1 MWTLL
6 IGLAR
11 AAPFAFTTSAGA
23 TVEVL
28 PPVED
33 GRTEIV
39 IRDNRENIRQQLGFD
54 ARAGLRAWTATDVG
68 TSWVLN
74 VWTLDPATRL
84 ELRREGDRWTGYVR
98 PSPRRSTEAPAGP
111 ERPLVEVLTRPPGED
126 ECGANTALPI
136 VPLRG
141 RDMLHAFRPTDFAP
155 EIPRWTEA
163 EPVAGA
169 GWGAVNALQ
178 REVAGVRDAQELR
191 RVLYTLG
198 ALHRNLGHARE
209 AAYYF
214 GRADEAGVPD
224 GIARIQRAGAH
235 LAARQWQQAREQ
247 AVRASEAGV
256 SDVAVLEV
264 AGVAALMAQ
273 DVAAAPIGRA
283 ITRRSARP
291 EASLVAGTLLLRA
304 NCAGEAIRPLQRARL
319 LTGERDAMGRM
330 LLADALLLAGQRRE
344 AAVTLARV
352 ALEDTPKR
360 WQGMLSARS
369 RLSAMV
375 AVTPDQWPSF
385 VPSLE
390 MDADRGGDEAL
401 ESLFLLGQVGEALG
415 DARLAHDSYMRVLNA
430 SRHFA
435 EGEVGR
441 RMVTIWG
448 RRLGEL
454 LGSGR
459 AMDAVAFHAGT
470 WRSSLLPLVREPSL
484 LRNVAETAAGLGLYE
499 PALVTLRDVATLEGR
514 LGSDDRQTILALA
527 DAYRASGRLEAAI
540 ETLDFLKTRPRDPM
554 MDARA
559 ALQRTRTLEAM
570 GDGKAARAG
579 YQALLAA
586 GKAVPLSV
594 ADEAR
599 LRLALLQVEDGTC
612 REALPALADVA
623 YFPPDLSPGIVGIAR
638 SRCLFTL
645 GDAVGARAAASAAVA
660 WLAAPEVA
668 LWADYLSRIGADTR
682 GAGSKLPSGAA
693 VVAAPDP
700 TAPPSEGA
708 AAVAPAPRSDIWARL
723 LREEEEAAALRARI
737 PLTVSRK

>member
-1 MWTLL
+1 MWTFLV
-6 IGLAR
+6 GLAR

-23 TVEVL
+23 SVDVL
-28 PPVED
+28 PAVED

-39 IRDNRENIRQQLGFD
+39 IRDNRENIRQQLGYES
-54 ARAGLRAWTATDVG
+54 RPGLRAWNATDVG

-74 VWTLDPATRL
+74 VWTLDPTTRL

-98 PSPRRSTEAPAGP
+98 PAARRNTEPPVGP
-111 ERPLVEVLTRPPGED
+111 ERPLAEILTRPPGED

-155 EIPRWTEA
+155 ELPRWTDA
-163 EPVAGA
+163 EPPRSA
-169 GWGAVNALQ
+169 GWEEVNALQ
-178 REVAGVRDAQELR
+178 RTLTALRDTHELR
-191 RVLYTLG
+191 KALYTLG

-214 GRADEAGVPD
+214 GRADAEGVPD
-224 GIARIQRAGAH
+224 GLARIQRAGAH
-235 LAARQWQQAREQ
+235 LAARQWSEAREH
-247 AVRASEAGV
+247 AVAASLAGV

-273 DVAAAPIGRA
+273 DVAPAPIGRA

-304 NCAGEAIRPLQRARL
+304 NCAAEAIRPLERARM

-330 LLADALLLAGQRRE
+330 LLADALLLAGKRRE

-352 ALEDTPKR
+352 ALEDTPRR
-360 WQGMLSARS
+360 WRGMLSARS

-375 AVTPDQWPSF
+375 AVTPEQWPSF

-390 MDADRGGDEAL
+390 MDADAGGDEAL

-415 DARLAHDSYMRVLNA
+415 DARLAHDSYMRILNE

-441 RMVTIWG
+441 RMVTIWS

-459 AMDAVAFHAGT
+459 PMDAVAFHAGA

-484 LRNVAETAAGLGLYE
+484 LRSVAETAVGLGLYE
-499 PALVTLRDVATLEGR
+499 PALVTLRDVATLEGKS
-514 LGSDDRQTILALA
+514 GADDRQTILALA
-527 DAYRASGRLEAAI
+527 DAYRASGRYEAAI
-540 ETLDFLKTRPRDPM
+540 ETLDFLKTRPRDAM

-559 ALQRTRTLEAM
+559 TLQRTRTQEAL
-570 GDGKAARAG
+570 GDGKAARKG
-579 YQALLAA
+579 YASLLAP
-586 GKAVPLSV
+586 GMPLSV
-594 ADEAR
+594 TDEAR
-599 LRLALLQVEDGTC
+599 LRLALLQVEDGNC

-623 YFPPDLSPGIVGIAR
+623 YFPQDISPGIVGIAR

-645 GDAVGARAAASAAVA
+645 GDALGARAAASAAVP

-668 LWADYLSRIGADTR
+668 LWADYLARIGADTR
-682 GAGSKLPSGAA
+682 DAGSRLEAPTAA
-693 VVAAPDP
+693 TAA
-700 TAPPSEGA
+700 TAPPSAE
-708 AAVAPAPRSDIWARL
+708 PAPRSDIWARL
-723 LREEEEAAALRARI
+723 LREEEADAALRARI
-737 PLTVSRK
+737 PLTATRK